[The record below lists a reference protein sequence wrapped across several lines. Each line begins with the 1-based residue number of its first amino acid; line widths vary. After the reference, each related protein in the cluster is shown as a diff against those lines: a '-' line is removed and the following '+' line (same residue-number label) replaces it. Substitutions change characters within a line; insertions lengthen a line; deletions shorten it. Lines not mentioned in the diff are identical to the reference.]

1 MGAPRIYVDLDDV
14 LSHTIEQ
21 LSRLLEREF
30 GRRVEPEAVAHFD
43 LARSF
48 GLTPAE
54 LEAFFAAVHR
64 PEALAALAPRAGA
77 ARALRAWTQ
86 RGYQVSVV
94 TGRPPSTATDS
105 QAWLARHGIPHAH
118 FACVD
123 KYGRADPRE
132 PAAPALRL
140 ADLARFGFALAVED
154 SLEVAAHLAETCGV
168 PVVLLDRPWNRDVS
182 QVAPAAARRMVRCHD
197 WREIAARFP
206 AP

>member
-1 MGAPRIYVDLDDV
+1 VRAPRIYVDLDDV

-21 LSRLLEREF
+21 LSELLEREF

-43 LARSF
+43 LSRSF
-48 GLTPAE
+48 GLSAAE

-77 ARALRAWTQ
+77 AGALRAWAR
-86 RGYQVSVV
+86 RGYEISVL
-94 TGRPPSTATDS
+94 TGRPPSTAADS
-105 QAWLARHGIPHAH
+105 RAWLERHGIPHAH

-123 KYGRADPRE
+123 KYGRADRRDAPE
-132 PAAPALRL
+132 PALRL
-140 ADLARFGFALAVED
+140 GDLAGFGFALAVED
-154 SLEVAAHLAETCGV
+154 SLDVAAHLALACGV

-182 QVAPAAARRMVRCHD
+182 RLAPAAVARMVRCRD
-197 WREIAARFP
+197 WEEIAARFP

>member
-1 MGAPRIYVDLDDV
+1 MGVPRIYVDLDDV

-21 LSRLLEREF
+21 LAALLERDF
-30 GRRVEPEAVAHFD
+30 GRRVEPEAVVHFD
-43 LARSF
+43 LSRSF

-54 LEAFFAAVHR
+54 LEAFFAAVHS
-64 PEALAALAPRAGA
+64 PEMLAALAPKAGA

-86 RGYQVSVV
+86 RGYEVSVL
-94 TGRPPSTATDS
+94 TGRPPATAACS
-105 QAWLARHGIPHAH
+105 RAWLERHGIPHTH

-123 KYGRADPRE
+123 KYGRSDSRGAE
-132 PAAPALRL
+132 APALRL
-140 ADLARFGFALAVED
+140 EDLAQFGFALAIED
-154 SLEVAAHLAETCGV
+154 SLEVATHLALTCDV

-182 QVAPAAARRMVRCHD
+182 RLAPAAAARMVRCAD